1 MASDYHN
8 TLKKRFI
15 GNREFYREVAIIV
28 IPMII
33 QNTVTN
39 IVSMLDN
46 LMVGAIGTVPMAAV
60 SIINYMLFVFNLCV
74 FGGLS
79 GPGIFAT
86 QYAGAHDDDGIRH
99 CFRFKFITMMLMTAA
114 ATAIL
119 LIFEKPLIGCFLKG
133 EGSPE
138 EIAQTFETSRQYLQ
152 IMLFG
157 LLPFAFAMMYSS
169 ALRELGETRIPMIAS
184 VTAILVNLVFNYL
197 LIFGKFGFPRME
209 AAGAA
214 IATVLSRV
222 VEMAI
227 IVIYTH
233 VKHAKYRFIE
243 GAYRSMFIPRKLFM
257 DICVRG
263 TPLLFNEMCWSFGMT
278 FLIQCYSLRGI
289 QVIAAC
295 NIAMTFANIFNCA
308 FFSMGAAVA
317 VIIGHELG
325 SNKLDTVME
334 TAWKLVALTVF
345 INKSK
350 QGKAMRAVSED
361 RDAAQL
367 MGINVNRTIT
377 LTFAIGS
384 ALAAV
389 AGILLCSS
397 YPTLTP
403 YTGAMPGIKAFT
415 AAVFGGIG
423 SIPGAMLGG
432 VLIGIIQMLAN
443 GYISTQLSDA
453 IVFAVLII
461 VLLVKPTGL
470 LGKKINEK
478 V

>member
-1 MASDYHN
+1 MSSDYHN

-138 EIAQTFETSRQYLQ
+138 EIAQTFDTSRKYLQ

-243 GAYRSMFIPRKLFM
+243 GVYRSLFIPRKLFT

-325 SNKLDTVME
+325 SNKLDTVMD

-345 INKSK
+345 ISIVISIPICVLAPFIPRLYKTEEAVRLLATRMMWINATLSPLLAITHSSYFTIRAGGRSFLTFMMDSGYTWFVVVPVTWCIGNLTSLPILPFYFISRAADFSKFVVAIALVKS
-350 QGKAMRAVSED
+350 GIWIRNIVSE
-361 RDAAQL
+361 
-367 MGINVNRTIT
+367 
-377 LTFAIGS
+377 
-384 ALAAV
+384 
-389 AGILLCSS
+389 
-397 YPTLTP
+397 
-403 YTGAMPGIKAFT
+403 K
-415 AAVFGGIG
+415 
-423 SIPGAMLGG
+423 
-432 VLIGIIQMLAN
+432 
-443 GYISTQLSDA
+443 
-453 IVFAVLII
+453 
-461 VLLVKPTGL
+461 
-470 LGKKINEK
+470 
-478 V
+478 

>member
-1 MASDYHN
+1 MSSDYHN

-197 LIFGKFGFPRME
+197 LIFGKFGFPRLE

-243 GAYRSMFIPRKLFM
+243 GAYRSLFIPRKLFM

-263 TPLLFNEMCWSFGMT
+263 TPLLFMT

-345 INKSK
+345 ISIVISIPICVLAPFIPRLYKTEEAVRLLATRMMWINATLSPLLAITHCSYFTIRAGGRSFLTFMMDSGYTWLVVVPVTWCIGNLTSLPILPFYFISRAADFSKFVVAIALVKS
-350 QGKAMRAVSED
+350 GIWIRNIVSE
-361 RDAAQL
+361 
-367 MGINVNRTIT
+367 
-377 LTFAIGS
+377 
-384 ALAAV
+384 
-389 AGILLCSS
+389 
-397 YPTLTP
+397 
-403 YTGAMPGIKAFT
+403 K
-415 AAVFGGIG
+415 
-423 SIPGAMLGG
+423 
-432 VLIGIIQMLAN
+432 
-443 GYISTQLSDA
+443 
-453 IVFAVLII
+453 
-461 VLLVKPTGL
+461 
-470 LGKKINEK
+470 
-478 V
+478 

>member
-1 MASDYHN
+1 MIVNYLN
-8 TLKKRFI
+8 TLKNRFI
-15 GNREFYREVAIIV
+15 GNHEFYREVALIV

-46 LMVGAIGTVPMAAV
+46 LMVGAIGTIPMASV
-60 SIINYMLFVFNLCV
+60 SLINYMLFVFNLCV

-86 QYAGAHDDDGIRH
+86 QYAGAHDDDGVRH
-99 CFRFKFITMMLMTAA
+99 CFRFKFITMILMTAA

-119 LIFEKPLIGCFLKG
+119 IIFEKPLIGCFLKG

-138 EIAQTFETSRQYLQ
+138 EIAQTFEISRNYLK

-169 ALRELGETRIPMIAS
+169 TLRELGETRVPMIAS
-184 VTAILVNLVFNYL
+184 LTAILVNLVFNYL
-197 LIFGKFGFPRME
+197 LIFGKCGFPRLE
-209 AAGAA
+209 AEGAA

-233 VKHAKYRFIE
+233 LKHANYRFIE
-243 GAYRSMFIPRKLFM
+243 GAYRSMFIPKKLFM

-295 NIAMTFANIFNCA
+295 NVAITFANIFNCA
-308 FFSMGAAVA
+308 FFSMGAASA
-317 VIIGHELG
+317 VVIGHELG
-325 SNKLDTVME
+325 SNKLDTVKE
-334 TAWKLVALTVF
+334 TAWKLIALTVF
-345 INKSK
+345 ISIVISIPICILAPYIPKLYKTEESVRILATRMMWINASLSPLL
-350 QGKAMRAVSED
+350 AITHSSYFTIRAGGRSF
-361 RDAAQL
+361 
-367 MGINVNRTIT
+367 
-377 LTFAIGS
+377 LTFMMDSGYTWLVVVPITWCIGN
-384 ALAAV
+384 
-389 AGILLCSS
+389 
-397 YPTLTP
+397 LT
-403 YTGAMPGIKAFT
+403 AMPILPFYFISR
-415 AAVFGGIG
+415 AADFSKFV
-423 SIPGAMLGG
+423 
-432 VLIGIIQMLAN
+432 V
-443 GYISTQLSDA
+443 A
-453 IVFAVLII
+453 IA
-461 VLLVKPTGL
+461 LVKSGIWIRNIV
-470 LGKKINEK
+470 GEK
-478 V
+478 

>member
-1 MASDYHN
+1 
-8 TLKKRFI
+8 
-15 GNREFYREVAIIV
+15 
-28 IPMII
+28 
-33 QNTVTN
+33 
-39 IVSMLDN
+39 
-46 LMVGAIGTVPMAAV
+46 
-60 SIINYMLFVFNLCV
+60 
-74 FGGLS
+74 
-79 GPGIFAT
+79 
-86 QYAGAHDDDGIRH
+86 
-99 CFRFKFITMMLMTAA
+99 MMLMTAA

-119 LIFEKPLIGCFLKG
+119 LIFEKPFIGCFLKG

-138 EIAQTFETSRQYLQ
+138 DIAQTFEISRQYLQ

-214 IATVLSRV
+214 IETVLSRV

-243 GAYRSMFIPRKLFM
+243 GAYRSMFIPRKLFT

-295 NIAMTFANIFNCA
+295 NISMTFANIFNCA

-345 INKSK
+345 ISIVISIPICVLAPFIPRLYKTEEAVRLLATRMMWINATLSPLLAITAQEIRVARFFVSK
-350 QGKAMRAVSED
+350 YDRKASISSLLIEP
-361 RDAAQL
+361 L
-367 MGINVNRTIT
+367 
-377 LTFAIGS
+377 F
-384 ALAAV
+384 ALA
-389 AGILLCSS
+389 ISI
-397 YPTLTP
+397 
-403 YTGAMPGIKAFT
+403 AMPPTVSASAKSPRNATLGAI
-415 AAVFGGIG
+415 AVKG
-423 SIPGAMLGG
+423 
-432 VLIGIIQMLAN
+432 
-443 GYISTQLSDA
+443 
-453 IVFAVLII
+453 
-461 VLLVKPTGL
+461 
-470 LGKKINEK
+470 
-478 V
+478 

>member
-243 GAYRSMFIPRKLFM
+243 GAYRSLFIPRKLFM

-263 TPLLFNEMCWSFGMT
+263 TPLLFNVREH
-278 FLIQCYSLRGI
+278 LQLR
-289 QVIAAC
+289 
-295 NIAMTFANIFNCA
+295 
-308 FFSMGAAVA
+308 
-317 VIIGHELG
+317 
-325 SNKLDTVME
+325 
-334 TAWKLVALTVF
+334 
-345 INKSK
+345 
-350 QGKAMRAVSED
+350 
-361 RDAAQL
+361 
-367 MGINVNRTIT
+367 
-377 LTFAIGS
+377 
-384 ALAAV
+384 
-389 AGILLCSS
+389 
-397 YPTLTP
+397 
-403 YTGAMPGIKAFT
+403 
-415 AAVFGGIG
+415 
-423 SIPGAMLGG
+423 
-432 VLIGIIQMLAN
+432 
-443 GYISTQLSDA
+443 
-453 IVFAVLII
+453 
-461 VLLVKPTGL
+461 VLLHGRRGGRHHRP
-470 LGKKINEK
+470 
-478 V
+478 

>member
-1 MASDYHN
+1 MSSDYHN

-46 LMVGAIGTVPMAAV
+46 LMVGAVGTVPMAAV
-60 SIINYMLFVFNLCV
+60 SIINDMLFVFNLCV

-138 EIAQTFETSRQYLQ
+138 DIAQTFEISRQYLQ

-243 GAYRSMFIPRKLFM
+243 GAYRSLFIPRKLFM

-345 INKSK
+345 ISIVISIPICVLAPFIPRLYKTEEAVRLLATRMMWINATLSPLLAITHSSYFTIRAGGRSFLTFMMDSGYTWLVVVPVTWCIGNLTSLPILPFYFISRAADFSKFVVAIALVKS
-350 QGKAMRAVSED
+350 GIWIRNIVSE
-361 RDAAQL
+361 
-367 MGINVNRTIT
+367 
-377 LTFAIGS
+377 
-384 ALAAV
+384 
-389 AGILLCSS
+389 
-397 YPTLTP
+397 
-403 YTGAMPGIKAFT
+403 K
-415 AAVFGGIG
+415 
-423 SIPGAMLGG
+423 
-432 VLIGIIQMLAN
+432 
-443 GYISTQLSDA
+443 
-453 IVFAVLII
+453 
-461 VLLVKPTGL
+461 
-470 LGKKINEK
+470 
-478 V
+478 

>member
-1 MASDYHN
+1 MSSDYHN

-243 GAYRSMFIPRKLFM
+243 GAYRSMFIPRKLFT

-345 INKSK
+345 ISIVISIPICVLAPFIPRLYKTEEAVRLLATRMMWINATLSPLLAITHCSYFTIRAGGRSFLTFMMDSGYTWLVVVPVTWCIGNLTNLPILPFYFISRAADFSKFVVAIALVKS
-350 QGKAMRAVSED
+350 GIWIRNIVSE
-361 RDAAQL
+361 
-367 MGINVNRTIT
+367 
-377 LTFAIGS
+377 
-384 ALAAV
+384 
-389 AGILLCSS
+389 
-397 YPTLTP
+397 
-403 YTGAMPGIKAFT
+403 K
-415 AAVFGGIG
+415 
-423 SIPGAMLGG
+423 
-432 VLIGIIQMLAN
+432 
-443 GYISTQLSDA
+443 
-453 IVFAVLII
+453 
-461 VLLVKPTGL
+461 
-470 LGKKINEK
+470 
-478 V
+478 

>member
-1 MASDYHN
+1 MASNYHN

-15 GNREFYREVAIIV
+15 GNREFYRDVAIIV

-46 LMVGAIGTVPMAAV
+46 LMVGAVGTVPMAAV

-114 ATAIL
+114 TTAIL
-119 LIFEKPLIGCFLKG
+119 LLFEKPLIGCFLKG

-138 EIAQTFETSRQYLQ
+138 DIAQTFEISRQYLQ

-197 LIFGKFGFPRME
+197 LIFGKFGFPRLE

-243 GAYRSMFIPRKLFM
+243 GAYRSLFIPRKLFT

-345 INKSK
+345 ISIVISIPICVLAPFIPRLYKTEEAVRLLATRMMWINAVLSPLLAITHASYFTIRAGGRSFLTFMMDSGYTWLVVVPVTWCIGNLTSLPILLFYFISRAADFSKFVVAIALVKS
-350 QGKAMRAVSED
+350 GIWIRNIVSE
-361 RDAAQL
+361 
-367 MGINVNRTIT
+367 
-377 LTFAIGS
+377 
-384 ALAAV
+384 
-389 AGILLCSS
+389 
-397 YPTLTP
+397 
-403 YTGAMPGIKAFT
+403 K
-415 AAVFGGIG
+415 
-423 SIPGAMLGG
+423 
-432 VLIGIIQMLAN
+432 
-443 GYISTQLSDA
+443 
-453 IVFAVLII
+453 
-461 VLLVKPTGL
+461 
-470 LGKKINEK
+470 
-478 V
+478 